1 MGEESLRK
9 RKGQDSRK
17 EDGQSIQS
25 EEPQTTNLQKQVST
39 NTHPPPTTCEGLSEG
54 GSRDV
59 SV

>member
-25 EEPQTTNLQKQVST
+25 QEPRTMNLQKQVNT
-39 NTHPPPTTCEGLSEG
+39 NTHPPPIH
-54 GSRDV
+54 V
-59 SV
+59 